1 MKKNIA
7 KFRWDFCDKL
17 FHTKTAIL
25 IHNKTHEI
33 KKDLAINRDEKK
45 EKFLCALC
53 QKKFVYEITLNAHI
67 KLNHQSPLIKEK
79 KKKTKVENTNQDI
92 HLTEKENNSA
102 IEKIDE
108 ELPVSVVDKNV
119 ERANYY
125 KMKILSSQAEVARE
139 KTKLIQQR
147 IKIDQILE
155 FYQTQEA
162 MAKAKNL

>member
-1 MKKNIA
+1 M
-7 KFRWDFCDKL
+7 
-17 FHTKTAIL
+17 
-25 IHNKTHEI
+25 
-33 KKDLAINRDEKK
+33 
-45 EKFLCALC
+45 
-53 QKKFVYEITLNAHI
+53 
-67 KLNHQSPLIKEK
+67 
-79 KKKTKVENTNQDI
+79 
-92 HLTEKENNSA
+92 TEKENNSA

-162 MAKAKNL
+162 IAKAKNL

>member
-1 MKKNIA
+1 M
-7 KFRWDFCDKL
+7 
-17 FHTKTAIL
+17 
-25 IHNKTHEI
+25 
-33 KKDLAINRDEKK
+33 
-45 EKFLCALC
+45 
-53 QKKFVYEITLNAHI
+53 
-67 KLNHQSPLIKEK
+67 
-79 KKKTKVENTNQDI
+79 
-92 HLTEKENNSA
+92 TEKENNSA